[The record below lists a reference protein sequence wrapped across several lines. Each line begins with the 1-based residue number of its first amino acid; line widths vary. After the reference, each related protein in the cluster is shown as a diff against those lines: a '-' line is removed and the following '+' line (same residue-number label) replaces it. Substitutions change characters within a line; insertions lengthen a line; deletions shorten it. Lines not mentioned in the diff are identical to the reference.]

1 MQSRRSL
8 LTISRTGE
16 VQQITLL
23 AAVHLTR
30 ADGRLLVQL
39 GQVRDGSIEITGV
52 LPGRRLQG
60 GRVGEALQL
69 VLGVQLA
76 PTAVVSRSTTP
87 RTTWSTRGHTSP
99 GSRPST
105 FDMSSSPGWSTATK
119 TASSAFKRAERGSH
133 AERGIHAEQGSHA
146 EQG

>member
-52 LPGRRLQG
+52 LAEWPGCTRRC
-60 GRVGEALQL
+60 
-69 VLGVQLA
+69 
-76 PTAVVSRSTTP
+76 
-87 RTTWSTRGHTSP
+87 
-99 GSRPST
+99 
-105 FDMSSSPGWSTATK
+105 FIPGWWHTA
-119 TASSAFKRAERGSH
+119 FH
-133 AERGIHAEQGSHA
+133 
-146 EQG
+146 

>member
-1 MQSRRSL
+1 MGSAGDSHSQVFSLAPEILQGSQTWMLGANLPMIEREAQSRRSLLTISRAGEVQQITPSQSRRCL

-52 LPGRRLQG
+52 PPGRRLQG
-60 GRVGEALQL
+60 GRVGPPA
-69 VLGVQLA
+69 
-76 PTAVVSRSTTP
+76 
-87 RTTWSTRGHTSP
+87 
-99 GSRPST
+99 
-105 FDMSSSPGWSTATK
+105 
-119 TASSAFKRAERGSH
+119 TASPKSST
-133 AERGIHAEQGSHA
+133 
-146 EQG
+146 